1 MTETVDRLTDIK
13 TAEDLPLLLTVPEA
27 GTVLRVSRATAYAMV
42 RCGALRSIKAGRHL
56 RVPRSAIL
64 ELLDGVS

>member
-1 MTETVDRLTDIK
+1 MMEDISKVSYIK
-13 TAEDLPLLLTVPEA
+13 TADDLPMLLTVPEA
-27 GTVLRVSRATAYAMV
+27 GEVLRVGRATAYAMV
-42 RCGALRSIKAGRHL
+42 RCGALRSIRAGRHL

>member
-1 MTETVDRLTDIK
+1 MTENIDKVPSVK
-13 TAEDLPLLLTVPEA
+13 TADDLPLLLTVPEA
-27 GTVLRVSRATAYAMV
+27 GEVLRVGRATAYAMV

-64 ELLDGVS
+64 ELLDGTS